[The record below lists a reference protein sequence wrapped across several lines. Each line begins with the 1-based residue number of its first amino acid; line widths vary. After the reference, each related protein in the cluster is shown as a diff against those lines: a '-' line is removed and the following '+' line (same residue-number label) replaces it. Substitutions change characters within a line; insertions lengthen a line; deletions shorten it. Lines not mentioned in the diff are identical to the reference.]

1 MSSNGDRVLA
11 AGTGDRRRGKTALFL
26 VACGCA
32 GAAPH
37 WLDPTRSLIPSLT
50 LALVLGGYSLST
62 TLRGSDECASP
73 ANGLPEK
80 DAEGASG
87 LQSAAVESATGSS
100 RSETSLTTTSAV
112 NESFASWPTVDVV
125 VAARDEEAVVARLME
140 RLGALRYPA
149 DQLTTWIVDDGSED
163 KTPDLLD
170 DLKSQYPNLNV
181 IRRQRNAGGG
191 KSGALNAA
199 LAESSGEWILVL
211 DADGQISDDQLER
224 LIPIAVMGGWSG
236 VQMRKAVTNA
246 DTNWLT
252 RVQAMEM
259 AFDALIQ
266 QGRLLGGGV
275 SELRGNGQL
284 LRRDVLEACG
294 GFNEDTVTD
303 DLDLSFRFLLQ
314 GARTTLLWNPP
325 VREEAVETVA
335 ALWKQRQR
343 WAEGGLQRFFDYW
356 PGLLS
361 NRLTLGQRRDLACFF
376 LLQYALPVLSFADLV
391 TSVFTRTS
399 PVYWP
404 LSIVAFGVSGV
415 AYWRGCR
422 RSSEGPALP
431 QPDPFS
437 LLLGIAYLSHW
448 FFVIP
453 WVTLRMAV
461 LPKSLVWAK
470 TSHRGTE
477 ETVKA

>member
-1 MSSNGDRVLA
+1 MTSNGDRVLA
-11 AGTGDRRRGKTALFL
+11 AGTGDRRRGKTALFV

-37 WLDPTRSLIPSLT
+37 WLDPSRSLIPSLT

-62 TLRGSDECASP
+62 TLRGSDESASP
-73 ANGLPEK
+73 ANSGPAT
-80 DAEGASG
+80 DATDGDGTSITETA
-87 LQSAAVESATGSS
+87 LAAEPAVVES
-100 RSETSLTTTSAV
+100 L
-112 NESFASWPTVDVV
+112 ASWPNVDVV

-170 DLKSQYPNLNV
+170 ELKPQYPNLNV

-199 LAESSGEWILVL
+199 LAQSSGEWILVL

-224 LIPIAVMGGWSG
+224 LIPIAVMGDWSG

-246 DTNWLT
+246 DTNLLT

-325 VREEAVETVA
+325 VREEAVETIS

-361 NRLTLGQRRDLACFF
+361 NRLTVGQRRDLACFF
-376 LLQYALPVLSFADLV
+376 LLQYALPVLSFADLL

-422 RSSEGPALP
+422 RFSEGPALP
-431 QPDPFS
+431 QPNPFS

-461 LPKSLVWAK
+461 LPKRLVWAK
-470 TSHRGTE
+470 TTHRGHE

>member
-1 MSSNGDRVLA
+1 MHSNVERVVA
-11 AGTGDRRRGKTALFL
+11 AGTGDRRRGKTALFV

-37 WLDPTRSLIPSLT
+37 WLDAYRSLIPSIT
-50 LALVLGGYSLST
+50 LALVLGGYSLRT
-62 TLRGSDECASP
+62 ALRSSDENSFPTDSAP
-73 ANGLPEK
+73 VK
-80 DAEGASG
+80 DGAEVSTLVPVA
-87 LQSAAVESATGSS
+87 L
-100 RSETSLTTTSAV
+100 
-112 NESFASWPTVDVV
+112 ESFTSWPDVDVV

-149 DQLTTWIVDDGSED
+149 EQLTTWIVDDGSED
-163 KTPDLLD
+163 RTPDLLNE
-170 DLKSQYPNLNV
+170 LKPLYPNLNV
-181 IRRQRNAGGG
+181 IRRQRNEGGG

-199 LAESSGEWILVL
+199 LAQSTGEWILVL
-211 DADGQISDDQLER
+211 DADGQIRDDQLER
-224 LIPIAVMGGWSG
+224 IIPIAVMGDWSA

-246 DTNWLT
+246 DTNLLT
-252 RVQAMEM
+252 RAQAMEM

-275 SELRGNGQL
+275 AELRGNGQL

-325 VREEAVETVA
+325 VREEAVETVL

-343 WAEGGLQRFFDYW
+343 WAEGGLQRFFDYL
-356 PGLLS
+356 PGLIS
-361 NRLTLGQRRDLACFF
+361 DRLTSSQRRDLACFF
-376 LLQYALPVLSFADLV
+376 LLQYALPVLSFADLI
-391 TSVFTRTS
+391 TSVVTRTT
-399 PVYWP
+399 PAYWP
-404 LSIVAFGVSGV
+404 LSIVAFSVSGV

-422 RSSEGPALP
+422 RLSEGPALP
-431 QPDPFS
+431 QPDPLS

-448 FFVIP
+448 FLVIP
-453 WVTLRMAV
+453 WVSLRMAL
-461 LPKSLVWAK
+461 LPKKLVWAK
-470 TSHRGTE
+470 TTHRGNE
-477 ETVKA
+477 ETAKA

>member
-1 MSSNGDRVLA
+1 
-11 AGTGDRRRGKTALFL
+11 
-26 VACGCA
+26 
-32 GAAPH
+32 
-37 WLDPTRSLIPSLT
+37 
-50 LALVLGGYSLST
+50 
-62 TLRGSDECASP
+62 
-73 ANGLPEK
+73 
-80 DAEGASG
+80 
-87 LQSAAVESATGSS
+87 
-100 RSETSLTTTSAV
+100 
-112 NESFASWPTVDVV
+112 
-125 VAARDEEAVVARLME
+125 
-140 RLGALRYPA
+140 
-149 DQLTTWIVDDGSED
+149 
-163 KTPDLLD
+163 
-170 DLKSQYPNLNV
+170 
-181 IRRQRNAGGG
+181 
-191 KSGALNAA
+191 
-199 LAESSGEWILVL
+199 
-211 DADGQISDDQLER
+211 
-224 LIPIAVMGGWSG
+224 
-236 VQMRKAVTNA
+236 
-246 DTNWLT
+246 
-252 RVQAMEM
+252 MEM

-391 TSVFTRTS
+391 TSLLTRTS

-422 RSSEGPALP
+422 RFSEGPALP

-461 LPKSLVWAK
+461 LPKRLVWAK

-477 ETVKA
+477 EPVEA